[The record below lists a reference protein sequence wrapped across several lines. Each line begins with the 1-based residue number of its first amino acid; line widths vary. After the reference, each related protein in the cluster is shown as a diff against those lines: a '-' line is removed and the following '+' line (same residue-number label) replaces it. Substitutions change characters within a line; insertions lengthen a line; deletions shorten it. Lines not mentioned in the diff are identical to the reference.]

1 MSQILGIIWPAGSI
15 IAWLA
20 GAAMLQTKARKMP
33 IDLPLNISIFM
44 LTVATF
50 HLIAYTQIATVGED
64 STVQAM
70 PFFDVFII
78 FAALIVIKSRVQSL
92 GLVFKMFI
100 LILAGSISFWLWYI
114 NAIGG
119 LLPK

>member
-20 GAAMLQTKARKMP
+20 GATMLQTKARKTP

-50 HLIAYTQIATVGED
+50 HLIAYTQVATVGGD
-64 STVQAM
+64 STLQAM

-78 FAALIVIKSRVQSL
+78 FAALIMIKSRVQSL

-119 LLPK
+119 LIPK